1 MRWLNGPCMYK
12 TQDNLEGTQPA
23 QTRITSTYRASS
35 VDARV
40 NFTVTLMP
48 SKQMRCGSPSYSL
61 LNSLEMGTSNG

>member
-1 MRWLNGPCMYK
+1 MYVQK

-61 LNSLEMGTSNG
+61 LNSRA